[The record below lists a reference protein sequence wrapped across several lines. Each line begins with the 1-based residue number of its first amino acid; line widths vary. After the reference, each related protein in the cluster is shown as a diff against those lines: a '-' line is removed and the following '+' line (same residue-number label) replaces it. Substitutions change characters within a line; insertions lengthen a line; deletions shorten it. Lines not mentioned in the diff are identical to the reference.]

1 MVFRYHLF
9 RLFFWGV
16 SSIIGIGL
24 ARTVLFP
31 LIIALFSGASTFVIA
46 TTGATSRVVFG
57 RFSQFLG
64 NRDFIDVP
72 TQEIF
77 NSFELGLLFL
87 TDKSNG
93 ATIMVGTS
101 CTADAVYIILAV
113 MWYIVVDYQTNI
125 VNVYSSRNNIGSN
138 QNILNSRII
147 CSRWDCS
154 KSECISPTFSF
165 IRLNACVTSFTF
177 NLEEAK
183 IMTRSGV

>member
-31 LIIALFSGASTFVIA
+31 LIIALFSGAATFVIA

-93 ATIMVGTS
+93 ATHHGWHELYGRCGVHNPR
-101 CTADAVYIILAV
+101 CH
-113 MWYIVVDYQTNI
+113 VVH
-125 VNVYSSRNNIGSN
+125 
-138 QNILNSRII
+138 
-147 CSRWDCS
+147 
-154 KSECISPTFSF
+154 
-165 IRLNACVTSFTF
+165 
-177 NLEEAK
+177 
-183 IMTRSGV
+183 RS